1 MLNLLWYSTIF
12 MSRKAI
18 FFIMFLMSAAVLGV
32 SAIQFFWIKE
42 ALNLK
47 EKTFDD
53 RIFLILNKAKD
64 RLQEDIQ
71 SDMQITDELKEKIV
85 TEDVWKQRQVEN
97 ELKKTLFLTDSHAIE
112 NISFNNI
119 EALDSYFK
127 NEFNSQGI
135 DLKFEYGIY
144 SKKTESFIIRDGHFV
159 VEFDNK
165 KSAST
170 IINEV
175 GLENTVF
182 SVQLFDGVTQEE
194 PGLLKIYFPSKSKFL
209 WRNLINILLS
219 SILFTSLILFCFAYT
234 IYVIFQQ
241 KKVSEIRN
249 DFINNMTHEFKTPIA
264 TISLASDSITNAN
277 IIKDET
283 KIRRFVGIIKSEN
296 KRMLSQVEKVLQMA
310 QIDRKDVALK
320 KVTVDIN
327 ELAKIAAENA
337 ELKINNRGG
346 EIELILNAKRSTVEA
361 DQTHVS
367 NIMANLLDNAEK
379 YTIDTPKIVIETQDD
394 KDGVKFMISDN
405 GVGIPK
411 DSLKMIF
418 DKFFRVHTG
427 NLHDVKG
434 FGLGLSYVKA
444 LVDAHGGRVTVRSEL
459 GKGSIFTV
467 FLPFRSY
474 LSKFS

>member
-1 MLNLLWYSTIF
+1 
-12 MSRKAI
+12 MSKKAI
-18 FFIMFLMSAAVLGV
+18 VFIIFLMSAAVVGV

-64 RLQEDIQ
+64 RLIEDIQ
-71 SDMQITDELKEKIV
+71 LDMNISNDIQEKIV
-85 TEDVWKQRQVEN
+85 TKDKWKRRQVEN
-97 ELKKTLFLTDSHAIE
+97 ELKKTMFLTDSHAIE
-112 NISFNNI
+112 NISFNHI
-119 EALDSYFK
+119 ESLDAFLKKELST
-127 NEFNSQGI
+127 QGI
-135 DLKFEYGIY
+135 DLKYQYGIY

-159 VEFDNK
+159 VEFGDK

-170 IINEV
+170 VINDV
-175 GLENTVF
+175 GLENTDF
-182 SVQLFDGVTQEE
+182 KVQLFDDGIQEE
-194 PGLLKIYFPSKSKFL
+194 PGYLKLYFPSKSKFL
-209 WRNLINILLS
+209 WENLINILLS

-277 IIKDET
+277 IIKDEN

-310 QIDRKDVALK
+310 QIDRSDVALK
-320 KVTVDIN
+320 KVTLDIN

-337 ELKINNRGG
+337 ELKISDRGG
-346 EIELILNAKRSTVEA
+346 EIELILNAKRSTIEA

-367 NIMANLLDNAEK
+367 NILANLLDNAEK
-379 YTIDTPKIVIETQDD
+379 YTKDTPKITIETKDD
-394 KDGVKFMISDN
+394 KDGVRFMITDN

-411 DSLKMIF
+411 DSMKMIF
-418 DKFFRVHTG
+418 DKFYRVHTG

-444 LVDAHGGRVTVRSEL
+444 MVDAHGGRITVRSEI
-459 GKGSIFTV
+459 GKGSTFTV

-474 LSKFS
+474 LNKFS

>member
-1 MLNLLWYSTIF
+1 
-12 MSRKAI
+12 
-18 FFIMFLMSAAVLGV
+18 
-32 SAIQFFWIKE
+32 
-42 ALNLK
+42 
-47 EKTFDD
+47 
-53 RIFLILNKAKD
+53 
-64 RLQEDIQ
+64 
-71 SDMQITDELKEKIV
+71 
-85 TEDVWKQRQVEN
+85 
-97 ELKKTLFLTDSHAIE
+97 
-112 NISFNNI
+112 
-119 EALDSYFK
+119 
-127 NEFNSQGI
+127 
-135 DLKFEYGIY
+135 
-144 SKKTESFIIRDGHFV
+144 
-159 VEFDNK
+159 
-165 KSAST
+165 
-170 IINEV
+170 
-175 GLENTVF
+175 
-182 SVQLFDGVTQEE
+182 
-194 PGLLKIYFPSKSKFL
+194 
-209 WRNLINILLS
+209 
-219 SILFTSLILFCFAYT
+219 
-234 IYVIFQQ
+234 
-241 KKVSEIRN
+241 VSEIRN

-411 DSLKMIF
+411 DSLKLIF